1 MRTAR
6 NGARAPNEARGFT
19 LIELLTALAVFGLIL
34 VTLRQ
39 GFSIGTNSLAVRT
52 RLTDAQGDLEP
63 VDHLLRHLVEAMDP
77 GTYATP
83 PIVKG
88 DRQQLSF
95 VTDLPSGSAAP
106 LHADVTLMMQN
117 HRLLLRWRPHAH
129 AELFGPRP
137 QPEDAVLAEHV
148 ERIEFAF
155 AEAEQAGSW
164 RGDWSSPS
172 LPARVRL
179 RVAFEPLARRR
190 WPEITAIPRRER
202 PVE

>member
-1 MRTAR
+1 MRR
-6 NGARAPNEARGFT
+6 PNEARGFT
-19 LIELLTALAVFGLIL
+19 LIELLTALVVFGLIL

-39 GFSIGTNSLAVRT
+39 GFSIGTNSLAVRN

-63 VDHLLRHLVEAMDP
+63 VDHLLRHLLEAMDP

-83 PIVKG
+83 PAVKG
-88 DRQQLSF
+88 GRQQLSF

-106 LHADVTLMMQN
+106 LHADVTFMLRD

-129 AELFGPRP
+129 AELFGPGP
-137 QPEDAVLAEHV
+137 KPEDVVLAEHV
-148 ERIEFAF
+148 ERIEFAYAG
-155 AEAEQAGSW
+155 AESAGSW
-164 RGDWSSPS
+164 RSDWSLPS
-172 LPARVRL
+172 LPSRVQL

-190 WPEITAIPRRER
+190 WPDIVAIPRRER